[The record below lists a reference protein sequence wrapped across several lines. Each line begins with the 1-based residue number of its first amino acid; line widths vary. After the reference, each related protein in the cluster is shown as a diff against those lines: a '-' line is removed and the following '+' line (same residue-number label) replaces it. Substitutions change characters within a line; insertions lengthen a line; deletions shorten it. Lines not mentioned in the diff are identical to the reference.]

1 MVIGYASTRFLC
13 LLGMTKL
20 KYVAEGSPSREKV
33 SPEHPYQLPHSFVA
47 LLPNA
52 GGTRGQGGWPVPSSR
67 IAEAKPGT
75 DSFPRNVFW
84 KLKKLNRFVISVL
97 KVV

>member
-1 MVIGYASTRFLC
+1 MKNHVFAVILLKTRLENLLSNFRKYQLVIGYASARFLC

-20 KYVAEGSPSREKV
+20 KYVAEGSPSRERV

-52 GGTRGQGGWPVPSSR
+52 GGTRGQGGIPLPSTVCS
-67 IAEAKPGT
+67 K
-75 DSFPRNVFW
+75 
-84 KLKKLNRFVISVL
+84 
-97 KVV
+97 